1 MVTSA
6 LIGELSAL
14 DAETARKGSAGRRNC
29 HFQVYDMWLAMQVLQ
44 SMSANFPAFVKI
56 VAVRAK

>member
-1 MVTSA
+1 MRKPPGKA
-6 LIGELSAL
+6 
-14 DAETARKGSAGRRNC
+14 ARRRRNC

-56 VAVRAK
+56 VAVHAK